1 MDNDDILKGRLLSRR
16 EILGLFGLGGA
27 AALVVACTGGDD
39 DEGNVNPTISP
50 AQASVIPTT
59 AAEATATAVST
70 GSTASTGSTGSG
82 VVATTAAAATSTSLP
97 SCIVLPELTEGP
109 YFIDEKLER
118 SDIRADSESGDERP
132 GTPLVLTLNVV
143 AVSGASCAPLEGA
156 MVDVWHCDALGA
168 YSGFNDTAEGFSTVG
183 EDWLRGFQN
192 TDGSGRV
199 EFTTIYPGWY
209 RGRATHIH
217 FKVRK
222 DNMEFT
228 SQWFFDDSLS
238 DEVHANET
246 PYNEDGATGRLQ
258 NAQDSIYNQSG
269 DMLLLDV
276 QPSGDGYA
284 STFTIGIQM

>member
-1 MDNDDILKGRLLSRR
+1 MDNDDILKGRVLSRR

-39 DEGNVNPTISP
+39 DDDNVNPTISP
-50 AQASVIPTT
+50 AQASAVPTS
-59 AAEATATAVST
+59 AAEATATTVST
-70 GSTASTGSTGSG
+70 GSASTGSSGSG

-97 SCIVLPELTEGP
+97 SCIVLPALTEGP
-109 YFIDEKLER
+109 YFIDEKLDR
-118 SDIRADSESGDERP
+118 SDIRAESESGDVRP

-143 AVSGASCAPLEGA
+143 AVSGASCAPQEGA

-168 YSGFNDTAEGFSTVG
+168 YSGFNDNAEGFSTVG
-183 EDWLRGFQN
+183 EDWLRGFQT
-192 TDGSGRV
+192 TDSSGRA

-228 SQWFFDDSLS
+228 SQWFFDDFLS

-246 PYNEDGATGRLQ
+246 PYNEDGASGRLQ
-258 NAQDSIYNQSG
+258 NAQDSIYNQSNG
-269 DMLLLDV
+269 MLQLDV

-284 STFTIGIQM
+284 ATFTIGIQM

>member
-27 AALVVACTGGDD
+27 AALVVACTGSDD
-39 DEGNVNPTISP
+39 DEDASPT
-50 AQASVIPTT
+50 QASGLT
-59 AAEATATAVST
+59 EATATSAPEATATTGET
-70 GSTASTGSTGSG
+70 GSTANGSTGSSTG
-82 VVATTAAAATSTSLP
+82 ATSVAAATSTSLP

-109 YFIDEKLER
+109 YFLDEKLQR

-132 GTPLVLTLNVV
+132 GTPFVLTLNVV

-168 YSGFNDTAEGFSTVG
+168 YSGFNDSAEGFSTVG

-192 TDGSGRV
+192 TDASGRV

-238 DEVHANET
+238 DEVHTNET
-246 PYNEDGATGRLQ
+246 PYNEDGASGRLQ
-258 NAQDSIYNQSG
+258 NAQDGIYQQSSG
-269 DMLLLDV
+269 MLLLDV
-276 QPSGDGYA
+276 QPSDDGYA
-284 STFTIGIQM
+284 TVFTIGIQM